1 MPNQYISALL
11 ECSVSVAVKTLV
23 STRIFYATLLGKVST
38 LKLLHEVVPE
48 TDANS
53 EHKRLN
59 LYTRHDWHKR
69 YCFFVVR
76 HVGTSTAQHAQARHA
91 CNDARDARH
100 VTTRHDTH
108 SASAHLST
116 LWIQCQNN
124 LLEGDLCTNIFYIH
138 ITPLFWFQTWFYQI
152 RWFYQCRSLKHSKW
166 WRHKLCHT

>member
-1 MPNQYISALL
+1 MTKMPNQYISALL

-59 LYTRHDWHKR
+59 LYTRHDWHER

-76 HVGTSTAQHAQARHA
+76 HVGTSTAQHAQAQHA
-91 CNDARDARH
+91 CNDARDAHDTSPH
-100 VTTRHDTH
+100 VTIRTARQ
-108 SASAHLST
+108 LT
-116 LWIQCQNN
+116 LARCEFNVK
-124 LLEGDLCTNIFYIH
+124 TIF
-138 ITPLFWFQTWFYQI
+138 
-152 RWFYQCRSLKHSKW
+152 
-166 WRHKLCHT
+166 